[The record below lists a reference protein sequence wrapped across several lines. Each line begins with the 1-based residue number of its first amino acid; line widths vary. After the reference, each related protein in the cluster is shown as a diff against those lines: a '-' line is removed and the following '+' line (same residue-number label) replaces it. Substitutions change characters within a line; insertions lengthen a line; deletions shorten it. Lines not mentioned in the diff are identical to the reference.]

1 MARSAVTNS
10 SVRCL
15 REVNGSNLYQFFNNR
30 LQYIATVFLHD
41 SGASPFQE
49 NGQCAR
55 AVILPVARRHR

>member
-1 MARSAVTNS
+1 MARSAVTIS
-10 SVRCL
+10 SSRCL
-15 REVNGSNLYQFFNNR
+15 REVNGSNLYQFFNKR

-55 AVILPVARRHR
+55 AVILAVARRHR